1 MELTKCFQTSRQ
13 KKTKSYSY
21 YLSAKHLDD
30 MQRQK
35 VTATCIADG
44 TSREDASSF
53 LTVASTLLTEWCYFY
68 FRHIFSAW
76 CWRHKNDPG
85 FRSGSDGKTPCLQR
99 YLSNLYN
106 CMWVISSPGFFFFL
120 FLPEPR
126 YSLPGSTFKIKKAF
140 CKPCYRSW
148 MHSLLSWCAFVLHVF
163 IQRIHF
169 KGWFQYFY
177 KQ

>member
-1 MELTKCFQTSRQ
+1 M
-13 KKTKSYSY
+13 
-21 YLSAKHLDD
+21 
-30 MQRQK
+30 
-35 VTATCIADG
+35 TCNVK
-44 TSREDASSF
+44 R
-53 LTVASTLLTEWCYFY
+53 LQPHVLLTELAEKMLAPSSLWRQRYSPSGVIFISG
-68 FRHIFSAW
+68 IFSQPDVEDIKMTRDSGLVPMGKHLVYKDICLTCITA
-76 CWRHKNDPG
+76 CG
-85 FRSGSDGKTPCLQR
+85 SFRVQA
-99 YLSNLYN
+99 
-106 CMWVISSPGFFFFL
+106 FFFFL